1 MTAALW
7 ITVLLLA
14 FANGAN
20 DNAKG
25 VATLRGSGL
34 ASETAAILWGTAWTF
49 VGALLSA
56 KLGARLISLF
66 NGRGLFPMEV
76 GRLDLP
82 LIVAMAT
89 AAAVLLASRLGAP
102 ISTTYALTGALV
114 GVGAASFG
122 VASTMVF
129 GGIVGA
135 RRVARTLSEKIIPM
149 DPLQGFAANLI
160 TSILVSGASQFAL
173 PVSTS
178 HVACGSLFGISLLRG
193 GESNRRQ
200 ILQILFAWGVTL
212 PLAAFLAISFYLIRI
227 WL

>member
-1 MTAALW
+1 M
-7 ITVLLLA
+7 
-14 FANGAN
+14 G
-20 DNAKG
+20 G
-25 VATLRGSGL
+25 GC
-34 ASETAAILWGTAWTF
+34 
-49 VGALLSA
+49 
-56 KLGARLISLF
+56 
-66 NGRGLFPMEV
+66 FPW
-76 GRLDLP
+76 R
-82 LIVAMAT
+82 
-89 AAAVLLASRLGAP
+89 RLGGLTFRSSSPWPPPPRSCSPPGSARRS
-102 ISTTYALTGALV
+102 STTYALTGVLV
-114 GVGAASFG
+114 GVGA
-122 VASTMVF
+122 ASTMVF

-135 RRVARTLSEKIIPM
+135 RRVARTLSEKITPM

-173 PVSTS
+173 PVSTI